1 MKRFFI
7 NLFVKNPIQKLL
19 AISFAIIIWIF
30 APAPESAKKTEVQ
43 FFVPVSYI
51 HTPKNLVII
60 SDPLQAI
67 SVSVEISTQ
76 DLPEIYPSMFQAVID
91 LENADP
97 GVIRYELTT
106 DILKTPPNVRVL
118 RISPASTNI
127 EFEEII
133 EKVLKIEP
141 VFVGDLA
148 KGYVRQKVIMTP
160 EFVKVRGPVS
170 TLSKIE
176 NLATRALDIN
186 NLSNDVDL
194 MVYPLFPE
202 NTTVVNPKP
211 DFYAAHIE
219 IGSEPVEIL
228 FKNLPIGIVNQTYV
242 TRINPKEFNV
252 LLRGPRS
259 LMDYLTK
266 EDVQAFV
273 DLQGKKPGKYK
284 IKEPSLRLRPE
295 IQKLKIWPSPI
306 HIWVKTTE
314 IE

>member
-1 MKRFFI
+1 MKQFFV
-7 NLFVKNPIQKLL
+7 NLIYKNPIQKLL
-19 AISFAIIIWIF
+19 AVSFAIIIWIF

-76 DLPEIYPSMFQAVID
+76 DLPAIHPSMFQAVID

-97 GVIRYELTT
+97 GVIQYELTA

-160 EFVKVRGPVS
+160 EFVKVRGPIS

-176 NLATRALDIN
+176 NLATSALDIN

-194 MVYPLFPE
+194 MVYPLFPQ
-202 NTTVVNPKP
+202 NTTVADPKP

-219 IGSEPVEIL
+219 IGSEPVEII
-228 FKNLPIGIVNQTYV
+228 FKKLPIGIINQTYV

-252 LLRGPRS
+252 VLRGPRS

-266 EDVQAFV
+266 ADVQAFI

-306 HIWVKTTE
+306 HIWVKTTK

>member
-1 MKRFFI
+1 MKQFFV
-7 NLFVKNPIQKLL
+7 NLIFKNPIQKSL

-51 HTPKNLVII
+51 HTPKNLLII

-76 DLPEIYPSMFQAVID
+76 DLPEIHPSMFQAVID

-97 GVIRYELTT
+97 GVIQYELTA

-118 RISPASTNI
+118 RISPAATSI
-127 EFEEII
+127 EFEELI
-133 EKVLKIEP
+133 EKILTIKPVLVGEP
-141 VFVGDLA
+141 A
-148 KGYVRQKVIMTP
+148 KGYVLQKINIMP
-160 EFVKVRGPVS
+160 EVVKVRGPIS
-170 TLSKIE
+170 TLSKIDRLE
-176 NLATRALDIN
+176 TKALDIN
-186 NLSNDVDL
+186 NLNNDVDL
-194 MVYPLFPE
+194 MVYPAFPQ
-202 NTTVVNPKP
+202 NITVVDPKP
-211 DFYAAHIE
+211 EFYAAHIQ

-228 FKNLPIGIVNQTYV
+228 FKNLPIGIVNQVYV
-242 TRINPKEFNV
+242 TKINPKSFNV

-259 LMDYLTK
+259 LMDYITK
-266 EDVQAFV
+266 EDVQAFI
-273 DLQGKKPGKYK
+273 DLRGKKPGKYK

-306 HIWVKTTE
+306 HIWVLKTK